1 MKRWSGPSI
10 DGQVIN
16 TLSGHPRIE
25 NGHKADENQVSKTS
39 GSCSRVKFAPA
50 ARASARFVASSIVL
64 PTTQFFPS
72 VVCVREQGGKKW

>member
-1 MKRWSGPSI
+1 MDDRTP
-10 DGQVIN
+10 N

-39 GSCSRVKFAPA
+39 GSCSRVKLAPA
-50 ARASARFVASSIVL
+50 ARAFARFVASSTVL

-72 VVCVREQGGKKW
+72 VVCVREEK